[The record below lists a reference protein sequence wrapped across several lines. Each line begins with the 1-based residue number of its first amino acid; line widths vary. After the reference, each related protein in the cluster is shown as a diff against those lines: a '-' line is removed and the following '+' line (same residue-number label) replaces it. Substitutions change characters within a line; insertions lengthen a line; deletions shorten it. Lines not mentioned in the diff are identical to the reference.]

1 MFYTHKGTDLL
12 NNLRKALNEAEGKE
26 KKSTM
31 NAYHLYITLIHIGI
45 YNIYYYTHTCTPST
59 HRCKHKHHPHTHSV
73 TDTSY
78 N

>member
-31 NAYHLYITLIHIGI
+31 NAYHLYITLIHI
-45 YNIYYYTHTCTPST
+45 
-59 HRCKHKHHPHTHSV
+59 
-73 TDTSY
+73 
-78 N
+78 